1 MEITAQE
8 LREKIKNGEKIM
20 VDFWAGFC
28 GPCKIMKPMFE
39 KVSVQLKS
47 ENSSIQLYTFDIDS
61 DREYVSELGI
71 SGVPTI
77 KGFAGGKEV
86 FTEVGL
92 RQTKAIIELAN
103 KL

>member
-1 MEITAQE
+1 MEITTQE

-28 GPCKIMKPMFE
+28 GPCKIMKPMFHKANE
-39 KVSVQLKS
+39 QLKS
-47 ENSSIQLYTFDIDS
+47 EENNVQLYYFDIEQ
-61 DREYVSELGI
+61 DREFVSELGI

-86 FTEVGL
+86 FSEVGL

>member
-8 LREKIKNGEKIM
+8 LKTKIQNGEKIM
-20 VDFWAGFC
+20 IDFKAAWC
-28 GPCKIMKPMFE
+28 GPCKVMLPMFKKAE
-39 KVSVQLKS
+39 DELKINKSDVQL
-47 ENSSIQLYTFDIDS
+47 YVFDIDQ